1 MRKLLPE
8 EVQGEK
14 EKLYEEIIQGRLT
27 IGQATLRMRKI
38 VGLTQ
43 KDYAEKILKIYPRVL
58 MDIEKDR
65 GNPTLE
71 TLNKIARP
79 FGLQVMFMLP
89 IQNSD

>member
-1 MRKLLPE
+1 MRKLPLE
-8 EVQGEK
+8 DVLKEK
-14 EKLYEEIIQGRLT
+14 DKLYEDIVQGRLT

-38 VGLTQ
+38 VGLSQ

-71 TLNKIARP
+71 TLNKVARP
-79 FGLQVMFMLP
+79 FGLRVMFMLP
-89 IQNSD
+89 NKN